1 MKHLERELPTRTKA
15 QLKWHLRY
23 QRIYAAKDRAKE
35 TIESLAGI
43 VILQF
48 VVIIILV
55 ILLNGETK

>member
-15 QLKWHLRY
+15 QLKRHLQY
-23 QRIYAAKDRAKE
+23 QQIYALPDRAKE
-35 TIESLAGI
+35 TIELLAGI

-55 ILLNGETK
+55 ILLNGESK